1 MQIEEDIPLSKE
13 DIRRIKDILQNSQF
27 DSFQIHPHY
36 WLNGIKGIPRH
47 GFELEQLRKIFNQIN
62 LIEKG
67 FKRKSKNGFS
77 YTLIYKISRNSFV
90 KVSYFF
96 DERLIKI
103 FNAIPIN
110 RNLDK
115 AVSKRYG
122 LRI

>member
-1 MQIEEDIPLSKE
+1 MQLEEDIPLSEE
-13 DIRRIKDILQNSQF
+13 DIKRIKEILLNLKF

-47 GFELEQLRKIFNQIN
+47 GFELEKLKELFNKVD

-67 FKRKSKNGFS
+67 FKRKSKSGFS
-77 YTLIYKISRNSFV
+77 YTLIYKISRNYFV
-90 KVSYFF
+90 KISYFF
-96 DERLIKI
+96 DERPMKI

-110 RNLDK
+110 RSLDK